1 MNVTEAAKT
10 AGLIELKAKV
20 KRLIFRNTQNNY
32 AAVSFE
38 ILEREVPQQAFN
50 PMYPD
55 SFVGTGIFMRIA
67 VGQRFA
73 LKGKW
78 VFNRKYGWQFQ
89 IEEAEEEEPDSRQGV
104 IEYLSS
110 GLFKGIGPKTAEKIV
125 DTFGENTLDVIK
137 NSPEKLSRV
146 SGVSPAKIRQIVEDY
161 KKAEC
166 LERLMLSL
174 KPFNISTKKVVAIHQ
189 KYGESA
195 WEIIQ
200 KNPYSLCESVKG
212 IGFRTADAIA
222 RQCGKS
228 ANDDFRI
235 RSCIFHVLNEAAGA
249 EGHVYYPFDLLKERV
264 KKTLEESE
272 ITGEVN
278 INDIVRVCIDMNNGE
293 EIIIEQDGAVY
304 LPAYLASE
312 MYIARK
318 LNIQAQTRPRQFIY
332 MVDDT
337 IEELERRFKIRY
349 AEKQKEAFRMLP
361 LTNFM
366 VITGGPGTGKT
377 TIIKGIIELYKKNFP
392 GSRIS
397 LCAPT
402 GRAAKRMEEATN
414 ISASTI
420 HRLLE
425 YRPDGE
431 GLVCGRNETNPI
443 NADLVIIDEC
453 SMIDTLLFSTFLKAI
468 GPQTMLIMV
477 GDVDQLP
484 SVGAGTVLKDIID
497 SGRVMVVRLNEIFRQ
512 EETSKIVINANKI
525 NCGETDLEYDDNFVF
540 IEETDPLMLRETI
553 KKVFREELLDL
564 NGNIHEVQV
573 ITPFRKH
580 TSTGVNS
587 LNGALQEVINPKGTG
602 KNELRYGSTSFRQ
615 HDKVMQYRNN
625 YDKLVFNGDV
635 GLIHRANTADR
646 SLVVKYDDQ
655 DEDVVYTAEE
665 LDEIQLAYATT
676 IHKSQGCEYHTV
688 IIPLTMEHKKMLQR
702 NLIYTG
708 VTRAKE
714 KVILV
719 GDKKALNYAIKNN
732 RTTMRFSKLKE
743 RL

>member
-38 ILEREVPQQAFN
+38 ILEGEVPQQAFN

-67 VGQRFA
+67 AGQRFA

-189 KYGESA
+189 KYGDSA

-235 RSCIFHVLNEAAGA
+235 RSCIFHVLNEVAGA

-392 GSRIS
+392 GSKIS

-402 GRAAKRMEEATN
+402 GRAAKRMEETTG
-414 ISASTI
+414 IPASTI

-425 YRPDGE
+425 YRPEGE
-431 GLVCGRNETNPI
+431 GLVCGRNEFNPI
-443 NADLVIIDEC
+443 NADLIIIDEC
-453 SMIDTLLFSTFLKAI
+453 SMIDTLLFSTFLKAVS
-468 GPQTMLIMV
+468 PNTTLVMV

-484 SVGAGTVLKDIID
+484 SVGAGNVLKDIID
-497 SGRVMVVRLNEIFRQ
+497 SGKVMVVRLNEIFRQ

-525 NCGETDLEYDDNFVF
+525 NKGETDLEYGDDFIF
-540 IEETDPLMLRETI
+540 IEETDFLMLQETI
-553 KKVFREELLDL
+553 KKVFRDELYDL
-564 NGNIHEVQV
+564 NGNINEVQV

-587 LNGALQEVINPKGTG
+587 LNGVLQEVANPKGTG
-602 KNELRYGSTSFRQ
+602 KNDLRYGGTSFRA
-615 HDKVMQYRNN
+615 HDKVMQYKNN
-625 YDKLVFNGDV
+625 YDKMVFNGDT
-635 GLIHRANTADR
+635 GLVHRVNTADS
-646 SLVVKYDDQ
+646 SLVIKYDDQ

-708 VTRAKE
+708 VTRARE